1 MKNRPTNSAPAVA
14 NKASPMNIEHKGNHK
29 VHDGELTLWRRLAS
43 SGLPREISETPVYQ
57 RASTPLIAGQQQASG
72 DDLGLNFCRALED
85 VEDTGVAHDSAD
97 RVFLGIAVATVN
109 LQGVVGVRPSHASAQ

>member
-1 MKNRPTNSAPAVA
+1 MESRPTNSTPAVA
-14 NKASPMNIEHKGNHK
+14 NKASPMRYGMRAIIK

-72 DDLGLNFCRALED
+72 DNLGLDFRRALED
-85 VEDTGVAHDSAD
+85 VEDTGVAHNAAD
-97 RVFLGIAVATVN
+97 GEFLGIAVASVN
-109 LQGVVGVRPSHASAQ
+109 L